1 MWKCSWLDPGNHCH
15 TNKPYLPSLAA
26 LPGHGLHSKA
36 CHTFGTGDLPKPR
49 GAKRG
54 DGRFNNSSCNV
65 TDGVPPQAART
76 RSTRCCSP
84 VCAACHLDGQHVL
97 LLMSPCVPQTLA
109 EGAAAARAG
118 DGHPRQVHTKLFG
131 SSSMLSGFKN
141 YF

>member
-1 MWKCSWLDPGNHCH
+1 MWKRSWLDLGNHCH

-26 LPGHGLHSKA
+26 LPGHRLHSKA

-65 TDGVPPQAART
+65 TDGVPSRQHVQGPH
-76 RSTRCCSP
+76 STAPP
-84 VCAACHLDGQHVL
+84 VCAACHLDGQRVL

-118 DGHPRQVHTKLFG
+118 DGHPWQQLDA
-131 SSSMLSGFKN
+131 
-141 YF
+141 